1 MSLDIAG
8 HHLLQVCSQESQEMD
23 EAPKGTVLSI
33 SAICSTYSVIKWW
46 LANLYTV
53 VVLLDL

>member
-1 MSLDIAG
+1 MPLDIAG

-33 SAICSTYSVIKWW
+33 YLLYVRSTCPRI
-46 LANLYTV
+46 LGMERRT
-53 VVLLDL
+53 DL